1 MNKFHLWL
9 ETEDGPDPEQ
19 PANRSTENFCNI
31 SVTLDDGRRYA
42 LNVWTF
48 DFLPLAR
55 IGWPYEKNSESVPSL
70 YVLPPDLFVERLER
84 EIIEKAISEMIEKNE
99 MQVEWLCIDTDD

>member
-1 MNKFHLWL
+1 MSKFELWM
-9 ETEDGPDPEQ
+9 ETEIGESFDQE
-19 PANRSTENFCNI
+19 ANRPAENFCNI

-55 IGWPYEKNSESVPSL
+55 LDWPYDTKSGEVPSL
-70 YVLPPDLFVERLER
+70 YVLPPDLFVDRLDR
-84 EIIEKAISEMIEKNE
+84 QTIEKIVSEMIARNE
-99 MQVEWLCIDTDD
+99 MQDKWLCEGAT